1 MASKEIKETIRDFV
15 NFDIENDYYKD
26 DEKVELAKKFKDI
39 LFYDDATVRQFLKS
53 LLSNFR
59 EVARDYYLVAKEGG
73 VIEEPDEPEDA
84 VEEPEDSIEE
94 PLSTEESFK
103 RIVRKSAA
111 DILYE

>member
-1 MASKEIKETIRDFV
+1 MASEEIKETIRDFV

-39 LFYDDATVRQFLKS
+39 LFHDDTTVRQFLKS
-53 LLSNFR
+53 ILSNFR
-59 EVARDYYLVAKEGG
+59 DVAMDYSLVAKNGD
-73 VIEEPDEPEDA
+73 VI
-84 VEEPEDSIEE
+84 EEPEDSIEEPEDSTEE

>member
-1 MASKEIKETIRDFV
+1 MASEEIKETIRDFV

-39 LFYDDATVRQFLKS
+39 LFHDDATVRQFLKTI
-53 LLSNFR
+53 LSDFR
-59 EVARDYYLVAKEGG
+59 ETARNFSLIAKEGE
-73 VIEEPDEPEDA
+73 VVEEPEDA

-94 PLSTEESFK
+94 PISTEESMKTFF
-103 RIVRKSAA
+103 RKSAA